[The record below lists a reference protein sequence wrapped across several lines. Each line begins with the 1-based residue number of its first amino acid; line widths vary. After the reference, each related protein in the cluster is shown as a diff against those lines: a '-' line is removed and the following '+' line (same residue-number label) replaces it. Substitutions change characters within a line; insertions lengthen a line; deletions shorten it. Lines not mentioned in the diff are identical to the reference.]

1 MYALLSLL
9 GGVFVSVMLVLNGKL
24 TAVTGVYL
32 GTVIIHAVGLVL
44 MLLWTLARRGFRK
57 LDKNVPVW
65 SYCGGAIGVGTVVLV
80 NLAFGT
86 ISVTAVV
93 ALSLFAETAVSILID
108 TFGWFGTQRRPFS
121 LNGLWG
127 LLVICGGILVML
139 LPMKGA
145 SVLAVLFAMLSGVT
159 NLFSRTVNSTL
170 ARRSD
175 SLYSTFWNFLTG
187 FLAALLVW
195 AVLGCDLP
203 ARGLP
208 TTFWYYL
215 GGACGIGSV
224 SLAALCLKKM
234 SSFYVTLFTFIGQLF
249 TSILL
254 DALLEGAFS
263 LRSLTGGLLVLAG
276 LILNLLAE
284 RRAKA

>member
-32 GTVIIHAVGLVL
+32 GTVIIHAVGLLL

-57 LDKNVPVW
+57 FEKDVPFW
-65 SYCGGAIGVGTVVLV
+65 RYCGGAIGVGTVVLV
-80 NLAFGT
+80 NLAYGT

-108 TFGWFGTQRRPFS
+108 TFGWFGTQRRPFTMG
-121 LNGLWG
+121 GLWG

-139 LPMKGA
+139 LPLEGA

-170 ARRSD
+170 ARRYD

-195 AVLGCDLP
+195 AVLGLERP
-203 ARGLP
+203 SGGMP
-208 TTFWYYL
+208 TTVWYYL

-224 SLAALCLKKM
+224 ALAALCLKKL
-234 SSFYVTLFTFIGQLF
+234 SSFYVTLFTFVGQLF

-263 LRSLTGGLLVLAG
+263 PRSLIGGLLVLAG
-276 LILNLLAE
+276 LIWNLLAE